1 MAFLGLEFRIRI
13 KWEYFTL
20 LLRVLQG
27 LLFPSLGTSSPLN
40 IMVLEQKTYF
50 FSERGSFLNKIFWI
64 NDHPKRV
71 QGTVLQV
78 QGSKPYKG
86 VGTDGINILSF
97 KVQTT
102 GLLRHFIISNLSWTI
117 PGTGGSHKIF
127 ISSIIRITNNPSPF
141 QASGIPNW
149 HSFIS
154 LFSIYLRPHAPQ
166 IITCLNWSNYP
177 FGHCRELIAFKW
189 YKLAGFVD
197 NFCNSSYCRLLF
209 IWVL

>member
-117 PGTGGSHKIF
+117 VKQPWYRWQSQNLHN
-127 ISSIIRITNNPSPF
+127 SIIRITNPSPF
-141 QASGIPNW
+141 QASGIPN
-149 HSFIS
+149 
-154 LFSIYLRPHAPQ
+154 
-166 IITCLNWSNYP
+166 
-177 FGHCRELIAFKW
+177 
-189 YKLAGFVD
+189 
-197 NFCNSSYCRLLF
+197 
-209 IWVL
+209 